1 MIIVGMEAKRKG
13 IELRIKVDED
23 VPRFLKGDITRLKQV
38 VMNLVSN
45 GIKFTHEGY
54 ISIRVELVEKNEENA
69 CIKFSVTDTGIG
81 ISDEQKKLLFQA
93 FTQGDASTSRKY
105 GGTVL
110 GWLFAKGWW
119 SL

>member
-1 MIIVGMEAKRKG
+1 
-13 IELRIKVDED
+13 
-23 VPRFLKGDITRLKQV
+23 
-38 VMNLVSN
+38 MNLVSN

-93 FTQGDASTSRKY
+93 FTRVMHPLPENMGHRSWAGYLQKAGGAYEGGNKCRKRSRQRFYLQFFPEIENSK
-105 GGTVL
+105 L
-110 GWLFAKGWW
+110 Q
-119 SL
+119 

>member
-1 MIIVGMEAKRKG
+1 MFQVFKR
-13 IELRIKVDED
+13 
-23 VPRFLKGDITRLKQV
+23 DITRLKQV

-81 ISDEQKKLLFQA
+81 
-93 FTQGDASTSRKY
+93 
-105 GGTVL
+105 
-110 GWLFAKGWW
+110 
-119 SL
+119 

>member
-1 MIIVGMEAKRKG
+1 
-13 IELRIKVDED
+13 
-23 VPRFLKGDITRLKQV
+23 
-38 VMNLVSN
+38 MNLVSN

-93 FTQGDASTSRKY
+93 FTQGDASTSRNM
-105 GGTVL
+105 GAPVL

>member
-1 MIIVGMEAKRKG
+1 
-13 IELRIKVDED
+13 
-23 VPRFLKGDITRLKQV
+23 
-38 VMNLVSN
+38 MNLVSN

-105 GGTVL
+105 GGTGL